1 MHNKVAEISMGNR
14 GVTASRALPLR
25 NMTVLLVEDEA
36 ILAIDITEELRRFGA
51 AVIGPARTVR
61 EALKLVQDSDLTAAV
76 LDLNLMGELS
86 FPVAELL
93 FQRNVPFIFQ
103 TGYFDS
109 PMISE
114 KWPNTKVLIKP
125 LNFAL
130 LIDTVGSLSKVQ
142 H

>member
-1 MHNKVAEISMGNR
+1 MGER
-14 GVTASRALPLR
+14 GVTTDRALPLK

-36 ILAIDITEELRRFGA
+36 ILAIDITEELGKFGA
-51 AVIGPARTVR
+51 TVVGPARTVR
-61 EALKLVQDSDLTAAV
+61 EALRLVQESDLTAAI

-114 KWPNTKVLIKP
+114 KWLNIKVLIKP

-130 LIDTVGSLSKVQ
+130 LIDTVSSLSKAS
-142 H
+142 